1 MTSLEGYSYDDAIS
15 RGAAAKIRKTLA
27 PRPERDQ
34 TPCVPV
40 LRWRQTSNEGA
51 IARSSGGG
59 EGGVFLTALRIEN
72 VDRYKRLTTKS
83 AWRRARLKF
92 PQKYPSEGRGRGRH
106 EKWKCRVASPSPFF
120 TFLTKSTFRHE
131 PRVTFA
137 WDECRG
143 NTVQLSPWDEPA
155 RAQPSCRRRF
165 GRLPPR
171 TASLFR
177 LESTRCPSRGPLVL
191 LSRASHS

>member
-92 PQKYPSEGRGRGRH
+92 PQKYPKRRARPWATRKVEMPR
-106 EKWKCRVASPSPFF
+106 RVAVPFF
-120 TFLTKSTFRHE
+120 YVFDKKHF
-131 PRVTFA
+131 
-137 WDECRG
+137 
-143 NTVQLSPWDEPA
+143 
-155 RAQPSCRRRF
+155 
-165 GRLPPR
+165 
-171 TASLFR
+171 
-177 LESTRCPSRGPLVL
+177 PSRATSNLCVG
-191 LSRASHS
+191 